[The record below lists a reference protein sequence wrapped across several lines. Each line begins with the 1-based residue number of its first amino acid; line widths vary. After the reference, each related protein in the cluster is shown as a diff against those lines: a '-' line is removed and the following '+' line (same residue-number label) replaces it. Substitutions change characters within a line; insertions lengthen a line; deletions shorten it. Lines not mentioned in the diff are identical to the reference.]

1 MKKANMSLLESF
13 LLQLQNYL
21 VASEENNH
29 NIIRKHT
36 KKLETLGDISFPLN
50 IDNWHRLLDRESV
63 STLRT
68 IFEYNKVDIVGLK
81 SSSAEWSIS
90 VSDIKIT
97 ESNIHLFLNRSGETF
112 KASIC
117 EVLTSQENYGSCNI
131 FDYTICIE
139 TKEPDVPVDDM
150 DVSNLRINIL
160 KGVTNNFI
168 EKFTCE
174 TTSDQCRKIII
185 SQSPLE
191 EVKRFLLCG
200 PVLDHE
206 GKKSTMTAG
215 ELFRK
220 RMNDMRMMAQHKY
233 GVQIK
238 SNSPWEA
245 YFAKL
250 GRACVTIELL
260 SNRLQKPIKI
270 AENDLQTANKG
281 PSFIFYNCARLSTL
295 LREFDRRM
303 TQNMYPELPSI
314 ELVDFSLLDQQE
326 EWELLY
332 VYIMQYPMILRDSVK
347 DIEKG
352 IFSPH
357 NLVTFLSNLC
367 SVFSVYYRRV
377 RVLTDAREH
386 LHGVIHA
393 KIYLL
398 KALQIVFHNT
408 LFLLN
413 IEPIKEM

>member
-1 MKKANMSLLESF
+1 MSLLESF

-21 VASEENNH
+21 VASTENNH

-36 KKLETLGDISFPLN
+36 KKLETLGDISFPSK
-50 IDNWHRLLDRESV
+50 IDNWHRLLNKDSI
-63 STLRT
+63 SSLRT
-68 IFEYNKVDIVGLK
+68 IFEYNKVDIEQLTSK
-81 SSSAEWSIS
+81 SAEWTIS
-90 VSDIKIT
+90 VSDIRTT
-97 ESNIHLFLNRSGETF
+97 ESNVHLFLNRSGETF
-112 KASIC
+112 RAAIC
-117 EVLTSQENYGSCNI
+117 GALTDQENYGFCKI
-131 FDYTICIE
+131 FNYTICIE
-139 TKEPDVPVDDM
+139 TTVPDVPVDDM
-150 DVSNLRINIL
+150 DVSNLRIHIL
-160 KGVTNNFI
+160 EGVTNNFI
-168 EKFTCE
+168 EKFTCK
-174 TTSDQCRKIII
+174 TASDQCSKITI

-191 EVKRFLLCG
+191 KANKFILCG
-200 PVLDHE
+200 PVVDHE
-206 GKKSTMTAG
+206 GKKSTMVAG
-215 ELFRK
+215 DLFRK
-220 RMNDMRMMAQHKY
+220 RMSDMRMMAQHKY
-233 GVQIK
+233 GVQFK

-281 PSFIFYNCARLSTL
+281 ASFIFYNCARLSTL
-295 LREFDRRM
+295 LREFDRRI

-314 ELVDFSLLDQQE
+314 EFVDFSLLDQQE

-352 IFSPH
+352 IFNPH
-357 NLVTFLSNLC
+357 NLVIFLSNLC

-398 KALQIVFHNT
+398 KALQVVFHNT